1 MLINNN
7 MWNRQI
13 KTCELNDP
21 ISIIIG
27 EILGI
32 GFILI
37 MLLICIIIKFSMKCT
52 CSKDIQK
59 LITKNNDLICS
70 LETENLMITQNNK
83 NDQDRLLHVLESI
96 ADNIIVRP
104 KFFDF

>member
-1 MLINNN
+1 MG
-7 MWNRQI
+7 NRQTR
-13 KTCELNDP
+13 TCELNDP
-21 ISIIIG
+21 MSIIIG

-37 MLLICIIIKFSMKCT
+37 MLLFCILINLSRKCR
-52 CSKDIQK
+52 CNKDIQK
-59 LITKNNDLICS
+59 LITKNNDVICS

-83 NDQDRLLHVLESI
+83 NDQDRLLHALEAI

-104 KFFDF
+104 NFFDF

>member
-52 CSKDIQK
+52 CSKDIPVSYTH
-59 LITKNNDLICS
+59 LTLPTNR
-70 LETENLMITQNNK
+70 E
-83 NDQDRLLHVLESI
+83 V
-96 ADNIIVRP
+96 
-104 KFFDF
+104 

>member
-1 MLINNN
+1 MGNK
-7 MWNRQI
+7 QT
-13 KTCELNDP
+13 KTCELNDT

-37 MLLICIIIKFSMKCT
+37 ILIVCIIINFSKKCT
-52 CSKDIQK
+52 YNKEIQK
-59 LITKNNDLICS
+59 MITKNNEIISS

-83 NDQDRLLHVLESI
+83 NDQDRLLHVLETI
-96 ADNIIVRP
+96 AENIIVKP
-104 KFFDF
+104 NWFDF

>member
-1 MLINNN
+1 
-7 MWNRQI
+7 
-13 KTCELNDP
+13 
-21 ISIIIG
+21 
-27 EILGI
+27 
-32 GFILI
+32 
-37 MLLICIIIKFSMKCT
+37 MKCT

-83 NDQDRLLHVLESI
+83 NDQDRLLHVLEAI